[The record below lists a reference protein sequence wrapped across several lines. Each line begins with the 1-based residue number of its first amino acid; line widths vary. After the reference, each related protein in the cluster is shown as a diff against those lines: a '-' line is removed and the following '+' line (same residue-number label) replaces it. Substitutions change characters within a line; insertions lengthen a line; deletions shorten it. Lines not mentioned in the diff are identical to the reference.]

1 MKIVVTPTERGRQ
14 YLKSGSMDKLQ
25 IPQGKFRITKITT
38 NEERK
43 KGVDEYRLVMA
54 TYDAQL
60 SPECKAF
67 LEFMGHKVD
76 EKRKVIVLLKFDPF
90 ESKWKQ
96 DAADY
101 ANANEEFKSGKVARA
116 LASSR

>member
-1 MKIVVTPTERGRQ
+1 
-14 YLKSGSMDKLQ
+14 
-25 IPQGKFRITKITT
+25 
-38 NEERK
+38 
-43 KGVDEYRLVMA
+43 MA

-67 LEFMGHKVD
+67 WEFMGQKVD

-101 ANANEEFKSGKVARA
+101 DNANEEFKTNNVARA
-116 LASSR
+116 LASN